1 MGSLDET
8 IFDFIVVGAGN
19 SGAIVAGN
27 LARSSTRPRVLL
39 IEKGGD
45 NKREEL
51 RVASERFTNVYL
63 NPEIATRYETTPQ
76 KHLNG
81 RVLEY
86 LRGNGLGGSSIA
98 NFLAYI
104 RGSSADYNAWAD
116 IVGDESWAWTS
127 VLEAYRE
134 IENLHFDD
142 NGDKDPDGFVS
153 PQKGAH
159 GSSGPLDITLPS
171 RSTWPTG
178 LDLMMK
184 AALKFGWPLNPDQN
198 AGELVGVGAVSTT
211 THKGFRTTSATA
223 WLNDLPDNI
232 SLWTNSTVTRLLF
245 DGKTG
250 SAGLNAIGVV
260 LADGREVRARNEVIL
275 SLGTIDTPKL
285 LMLSGIGPRDEL
297 KKLDIPCLVNQ
308 PKIGKDMIDHNYIVL
323 NWGVSSQLGTSAS
336 FERDPDQIEAAR
348 SQWKKEKTGPDATR
362 NLTNI
367 IGFLKFNPA
376 RSTTVELDRLEP
388 AKRAFIQQRN
398 VPQIEIFLQGAVLK
412 ELLSDDG
419 LESLL
424 IAVMLMNP
432 QSRGSV
438 TLASSDPAA
447 PPIIETNYF
456 SHPYD
461 PETFV
466 NGVAEALAFVESD
479 DIAKHIVK
487 KNLVPES
494 DSREDILAFAKQ
506 NLMSV
511 LHPVG
516 TVRMGHKDD
525 NTACVDS
532 DFRVRGV
539 GNLRVI
545 DLSVCPV
552 ITNNHTAATAYLVGQ
567 MGWKRLAVEY
577 KLNEN

>member
-1 MGSLDET
+1 MRLTNQSSDLY
-8 IFDFIVVGAGN
+8 AGT

-27 LARSSTRPRVLL
+27 LARSSLRPRVLL

-45 NKREEL
+45 NKREDL
-51 RVASERFTNVYL
+51 RVASERFTSVYR

-76 KHLNG
+76 KYLNG

-104 RGSSADYNAWAD
+104 RGSSADYNAWAE
-116 IVGDESWAWTS
+116 IVGDNAWRWES
-127 VLEAYRE
+127 VLEAYKE
-134 IENLHFDD
+134 LENLHFDD
-142 NGDKDPDGFVS
+142 EGEKDPDGFVS
-153 PQKGAH
+153 LKEGAH
-159 GSSGPLDITLPS
+159 GFSGPLDITLPS
-171 RSTWPTG
+171 RSNWSDG

-198 AGELVGVGAVSTT
+198 AGDLVGIGAVSTT

-223 WLNDLPDNI
+223 WLNDLPENI
-232 SLWTNSTVTRLLF
+232 TVWTNSTVTRLLF
-245 DGKTG
+245 DENTKST
-250 SAGLNAIGVV
+250 ALTAVGVV
-260 LADGREVRARNEVIL
+260 LADGTEARARNEVIL

-297 KKLDIPCLVNQ
+297 KNLGISCLLDQ

-323 NWGVSSQLGTSAS
+323 NWAVSSQLGTLAD
-336 FERDPDQIEAAR
+336 FERDPNQIAAAR
-348 SQWKKEKTGPDATR
+348 SQWKREKTGPDATR
-362 NLTNI
+362 NLTNL
-367 IGFLKFNPA
+367 IGFLKFDPA

-388 AKRAFIQQRN
+388 AKRAFIQQPN

-438 TLASSDPAA
+438 TLASSDPAS

-466 NGVAEALAFVESD
+466 NGITEALAFAKSD
-479 DIAKHIVK
+479 DIAKHIVSGK
-487 KNLVPES
+487 LVPES
-494 DSREDILAFAKQ
+494 DSQEDILTFAKQ

-525 NTACVDS
+525 GTACTDS

-539 GNLRVI
+539 RKLRVV

-552 ITNNHTAATAYLVGQ
+552 MT
-567 MGWKRLAVEY
+567 K
-577 KLNEN
+577 